1 MSKKY
6 PIFLYLFVFFFFSS
20 CTEKKEIDYP
30 VVKGTYDASKLMD
43 GETVELEGEWIFV
56 PSNFVS
62 PKNDFSKFK
71 RYEKVSQRWDSYEN
85 PENERSYCTYAVK
98 LINLSPNVV
107 YAITMSEC
115 YCALRVYL
123 NGEQCFNLG
132 RVGKNYEKE
141 IMQLDSPLI
150 TLPTHGAKNALLMFH
165 ISNFNNKYPGFSK
178 PIKFGSHASIASE
191 KNKNTIVF
199 TILAGYLFMA
209 SAFFISLYLFYS
221 KEKKALYFG
230 LMCANF
236 SLRIC
241 CYDEFLITII
251 APYLSSIII
260 FKLGYLTF
268 TLAIILISLF
278 INEIFKITN
287 KIVLLILF
295 IPAVIYL
302 IVNIFG
308 SPYLSASY
316 LTYAQLYVLGLG
328 IYDIAIVVIASIK
341 KNKDAYLFLLGLL
354 LFLLMAIND
363 ILVANRVLEGQFIA
377 HFGILAL
384 LIPMSIIT
392 LSSFRDSY
400 NRIISITKEIEET
413 NNALSKF
420 VPDEFM
426 HLLNKKHV
434 DVKLGDSALK
444 EMYVV
449 FIHIGLYEDL
459 EGHEKRMRALN
470 IYNNALADINPV
482 IEQYHGFVDKY
493 LPEGLMLLFDGQAK
507 DVIQCMLEIEHL
519 IQKENVSRLLSGEE
533 KITFSCGIHFGWI
546 MIGTIG
552 EEERMD
558 STVISDVVNVA
569 SRLHFYALQQGLT
582 FVVSQIVRG
591 NFIKSTKDDDVN
603 FRYRGKVQLRGKEE
617 VLDVYEVM
625 EA

>member
-115 YCALRVYL
+115 YCALRVYI

>member
-6 PIFLYLFVFFFFSS
+6 LIFLYLFVFFFFSS

>member
-115 YCALRVYL
+115 YCALRLYL

>member
-1 MSKKY
+1 
-6 PIFLYLFVFFFFSS
+6 
-20 CTEKKEIDYP
+20 
-30 VVKGTYDASKLMD
+30 
-43 GETVELEGEWIFV
+43 
-56 PSNFVS
+56 
-62 PKNDFSKFK
+62 
-71 RYEKVSQRWDSYEN
+71 
-85 PENERSYCTYAVK
+85 
-98 LINLSPNVV
+98 
-107 YAITMSEC
+107 
-115 YCALRVYL
+115 
-123 NGEQCFNLG
+123 
-132 RVGKNYEKE
+132 
-141 IMQLDSPLI
+141 
-150 TLPTHGAKNALLMFH
+150 
-165 ISNFNNKYPGFSK
+165 
-178 PIKFGSHASIASE
+178 
-191 KNKNTIVF
+191 
-199 TILAGYLFMA
+199 
-209 SAFFISLYLFYS
+209 
-221 KEKKALYFG
+221 
-230 LMCANF
+230 MCANF

>member
-115 YCALRVYL
+115 YCALRVYI

-459 EGHEKRMRALN
+459 EGHENRMRALN

>member
-6 PIFLYLFVFFFFSS
+6 LIFLYLFVFFFFSS

-85 PENERSYCTYAVK
+85 PENECSYCTYAVK
-98 LINLSPNVV
+98 LINLSPNVI

>member
-6 PIFLYLFVFFFFSS
+6 LIFLYLFVFFFFSS

-363 ILVANRVLEGQFIA
+363 ILVANRVLEGQFIV

>member
-1 MSKKY
+1 
-6 PIFLYLFVFFFFSS
+6 
-20 CTEKKEIDYP
+20 
-30 VVKGTYDASKLMD
+30 
-43 GETVELEGEWIFV
+43 
-56 PSNFVS
+56 
-62 PKNDFSKFK
+62 
-71 RYEKVSQRWDSYEN
+71 
-85 PENERSYCTYAVK
+85 
-98 LINLSPNVV
+98 
-107 YAITMSEC
+107 
-115 YCALRVYL
+115 
-123 NGEQCFNLG
+123 
-132 RVGKNYEKE
+132 
-141 IMQLDSPLI
+141 
-150 TLPTHGAKNALLMFH
+150 
-165 ISNFNNKYPGFSK
+165 
-178 PIKFGSHASIASE
+178 
-191 KNKNTIVF
+191 
-199 TILAGYLFMA
+199 
-209 SAFFISLYLFYS
+209 
-221 KEKKALYFG
+221 
-230 LMCANF
+230 
-236 SLRIC
+236 
-241 CYDEFLITII
+241 
-251 APYLSSIII
+251 
-260 FKLGYLTF
+260 
-268 TLAIILISLF
+268 
-278 INEIFKITN
+278 
-287 KIVLLILF
+287 
-295 IPAVIYL
+295 
-302 IVNIFG
+302 
-308 SPYLSASY
+308 
-316 LTYAQLYVLGLG
+316 
-328 IYDIAIVVIASIK
+328 
-341 KNKDAYLFLLGLL
+341 
-354 LFLLMAIND
+354 MAIND